1 LLFQIRLVPLPSGDL
16 DVAVAVGDSADS
28 CLLGASSAAKA
39 GRSSSVAGSAAK
51 AASVAAAAASA
62 ATATLERAETQ
73 PAMVVEEVQAAAPAV
88 PDVVVAA
95 GEVQETRQRKGLL
108 ELAVELGP
116 AGLMVGWKE
125 RLVHVVSIV
134 SVQLL
139 CYDNIKQALHL
150 VQ

>member
-1 LLFQIRLVPLPSGDL
+1 VKIWFNFLLFQIRLVPLPSGDL

-62 ATATLERAETQ
+62 APATL
-73 PAMVVEEVQAAAPAV
+73 EVQAAAPAV